1 MIRNAL
7 ILMCVTALIVCS
19 GVMMIDD
26 SDAAVNIGLFDPDN
40 ANGDSTNQSNMYDAY
55 GKVDASSQTFD
66 EVFEGTMF
74 VITGCDINYQ
84 IRSGNVVT
92 ETIDN
97 VGLTLTGGS
106 SQGWTISG
114 TATDQVQRVS
124 TYQIR
129 NVSSDET
136 KIFSFMT
143 LEDETVYADGCTLSV
158 SPSDPEPGETFTV
171 TANFTPSNATYK
183 AVEWEGLPS
192 GFVQTGST
200 SSSITGYISEPGNYR
215 FRANYEP
222 ELNGYYGHKNIAN
235 LYVDI
240 SGEYEYFLI
249 FNKGNGEGGPSILE
263 SGPTTSPSHTFQIP
277 QSEPTW
283 PPYHDF
289 LGWSE
294 SENDDTPDYQPGDY
308 FRTLYYDDPIGQLY
322 AVWGEAEDPTIVIN
336 GPTSVEVGDGFS
348 LSASIAGGALS
359 DRTVTWSIR
368 SGSGLVDDMIQISNT
383 FSGTAIAAGTL
394 ELRATSNEISS
405 LYEDWTITIEGPDPV
420 TIEITGP
427 NSVQVGDDFTL
438 VAQTQGGS
446 GVPGSDSTVT
456 WSVLSGSELIDDTL
470 QLNNNF
476 IGTAA
481 APGVVTFR
489 ATSVEDQSV
498 YEDWTLTIEAPD
510 PIVIT
515 IHGET
520 SIEIGDEFD
529 IYATVSGGSGG
540 ESSNVVEW
548 STVSGSEFIS
558 LAGIQVPNHWT
569 GTGVSPGQAVFRA
582 TSVEDPNVYEEWT
595 LTIEE
600 PDPIVITI
608 MGPTSVEIGER
619 FVLRAQTTGG
629 TGQIGT
635 DQTVSWSIRSG
646 AEFVTLDQIQ
656 VTNNYAGV
664 GAAAGVTVFRATSI
678 EDPDVYEEW
687 TLTVGTD
694 VPLQITI
701 SGESSIQV
709 GESFDISALVAGGEV
724 GGSTA
729 VTWTVQ
735 SGGQYV
741 DLDDVQEPNHISGLG
756 AAVGTVTFRATSQQ
770 DTDVYEE
777 WTLEV
782 VAQAVIM
789 PTSISITG
797 PGNVMLGET
806 GQIFASVL
814 PTNAPNRGI
823 IWTIETGNG
832 LIEYETGATYRGGV
846 LDFGTVGIGTVTI
859 RATSTA
865 DNDVYA
871 TYTLTILNPNSP
883 ENQGTLNVNNIIKA
897 LADAVFAGNTAIAGI
912 VVYAAIL
919 LVIFLLI
926 REPLP
931 VVLISIPVTLIL
943 RLLRVLDNDLT
954 ILLIIIAVLGLAML
968 ARNMWRD

>member
-1 MIRNAL
+1 MRNAL

-40 ANGDSTNQSNMYDAY
+40 GSGDSTNQSNMYDAY
-55 GKVDASSQTFD
+55 GKVDARRQTFD
-66 EVFEGTMF
+66 EVFDGTMF
-74 VITGCDINYQ
+74 VITGCDIEYS

-92 ETIDN
+92 ETNNDL
-97 VGLTLTGGS
+97 GLSLTGAS

-129 NVSSDET
+129 NVGSGET
-136 KIFSFMT
+136 KTFSFMT
-143 LEDETVYADGCTLSV
+143 LADDTVYAESCTLSV
-158 SPSDPEPGETFTV
+158 SPSNPEPGETFTI
-171 TANFTPSNATYK
+171 TASFTPSNATYK

-222 ELNGYYGHKNIAN
+222 ELNGYYGHRNITD

-263 SGPTTSPSHTFQIP
+263 SGPTTSTSHTFQIP

-308 FRTLYYDDPIGQLY
+308 FRTLYYGDPIGQLY
-322 AVWGEAEDPTIVIN
+322 AVWGEAEDPTIVIT
-336 GPTSVEVGDGFS
+336 GPTTVDVGDGFS

-368 SGSGLVDDMIQISNT
+368 SGSGLVDDTIQISNT

-394 ELRATSNEISS
+394 ELRATSDEISS
-405 LYEDWTITIEGPDPV
+405 L
-420 TIEITGP
+420 
-427 NSVQVGDDFTL
+427 
-438 VAQTQGGS
+438 
-446 GVPGSDSTVT
+446 
-456 WSVLSGSELIDDTL
+456 
-470 QLNNNF
+470 
-476 IGTAA
+476 
-481 APGVVTFR
+481 
-489 ATSVEDQSV
+489 

-515 IHGET
+515 IHGES

-540 ESSNVVEW
+540 ESSNAVEW

-646 AEFVTLDQIQ
+646 AEFVTLDKIQ

-777 WTLEV
+777 WILEV

-832 LIEYETGATYRGGV
+832 LIEYEASATYRGGV

-897 LADAVFAGNTAIAGI
+897 LADAVFAGNTTIAGI

-919 LVIFLLI
+919 MVIFLLI